1 MPWGILETFYY
12 MVLKIVLFDDLF
24 KLKNHSAMRIICIL
38 IWDFKMLESLCFLSS
53 GKKGLQKIPKPLS
66 YMKINKGVLK
76 NINSNQYSG
85 TYKNE
90 VKRNSVVGKK

>member
-1 MPWGILETFYY
+1 
-12 MVLKIVLFDDLF
+12 
-24 KLKNHSAMRIICIL
+24 MRIICIL

-90 VKRNSVVGKK
+90 VKQKKQCGWEEIIRLSEGTVHE